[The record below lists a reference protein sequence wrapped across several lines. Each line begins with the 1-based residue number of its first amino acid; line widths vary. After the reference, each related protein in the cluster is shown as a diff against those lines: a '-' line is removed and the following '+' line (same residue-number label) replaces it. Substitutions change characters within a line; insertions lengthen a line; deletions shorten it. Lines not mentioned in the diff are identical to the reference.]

1 MLNEPDSLFAEKLE
15 LRGRPQAY
23 VPLSLPSSFET
34 ASSFS
39 METAIRDRL
48 SLITPE
54 TEHGVAVMYLKDASL
69 MLFMGRALQGILK
82 SESKDMIPYY
92 EDLLKSKIDEGR
104 KTRLE
109 EFIADL
115 RKTPPEK
122 GSVEVQAQRMKSAFS
137 LFMASKL
144 QEST

>member
-1 MLNEPDSLFAEKLE
+1 M
-15 LRGRPQAY
+15 
-23 VPLSLPSSFET
+23 SLPTSFET

-39 METAIRDRL
+39 MATAIRNRL

-54 TEHGVAVMYLKDASL
+54 TEHGTAVMYLKDASL

-104 KTRLE
+104 KTWLE

-115 RKTPPEK
+115 RKTPPDK
-122 GSVEVQAQRMKSAFS
+122 GSVEVQAQRIKGAFS

>member
-1 MLNEPDSLFAEKLE
+1 
-15 LRGRPQAY
+15 
-23 VPLSLPSSFET
+23 
-34 ASSFS
+34 

-54 TEHGVAVMYLKDASL
+54 TEHGAAAMYLKDASL
-69 MLFMGRALQGILK
+69 MLFMGRALQGILM
-82 SESKDMIPYY
+82 SDSKDMIPYY
-92 EDLLKSKIDEGR
+92 EDLLKGKIDEDR

-115 RKTPPEK
+115 RKTPPDK
-122 GSVEVQAQRMKSAFS
+122 GSVEVQAQRMKCAFS